1 MIGGM
6 AQSTLLVVGHPAATH
21 RMAELRNA
29 ATGPDRFRE
38 LVHQITS
45 WVAYEALRDL
55 RTADIVVTTPV
66 ADAVVR
72 AVAET
77 VVVVPILRA
86 GLGMV
91 SGVQAVVPDA
101 QLSLLGMRRD
111 EQTLEPATYLD
122 GLPAD
127 LTGRRVVLCD
137 PMLATGGSMAQA
149 ARLVEGRGARRID
162 AVCLVASRPGVVHVA
177 EACPGI
183 SIACAALDDRLD
195 ERGYIVPGLGDA
207 GDRLWGPPP
216 PASMPAGEA
225 GP

>member
-1 MIGGM
+1 M
-6 AQSTLLVVGHPAATH
+6 AQSTLLVVGHPAVTH
-21 RMAELRNA
+21 RVAQLRDA

-55 RTADIVVTTPV
+55 QTVDTPVTTPV
-66 ADAVVR
+66 A
-72 AVAET
+72 ET
-77 VVVVPILRA
+77 VVRTVAESVLVVPILRA

-101 QLSLLGMRRD
+101 ELALLGMRRD
-111 EQTLEPATYLD
+111 EATLEPVVYLD

-127 LTGRRVVLCD
+127 LSGRRVVLCD
-137 PMLATGGSMAQA
+137 PMLATGGSLSQA
-149 ARLVEGRGARRID
+149 WELVALRGATHID
-162 AVCLVASRPGVVHVA
+162 AVCLIASRAGVVHA
-177 EACPGI
+177 ARACPGI
-183 SIACAALDDRLD
+183 AIACAALDSELD

-216 PASMPAGEA
+216 PL
-225 GP
+225 